1 MKANE
6 FVKKFGWEISIDV
19 SKTIQK
25 SSWVDVRVGG
35 WWSREFVELPE
46 LKRLVESHENL
57 ELLGGIKKGKEI
69 LDGAPVGSDG
79 FVLWTGK
86 VRYLNGSTKCIFSD
100 KSNEWSPANVMV
112 LNLMISFD
120 AFKDVIADVEACQ

>member
-1 MKANE
+1 MDAKE

-46 LKRLVESHENL
+46 LKHLVEAHDLVERFGGL
-57 ELLGGIKKGKEI
+57 ESAKGVCNA
-69 LDGAPVGSDG
+69 DGDG
-79 FVLWTGK
+79 FLGCKYPPCDDLKQAIT
-86 VRYLNGSTKCIFSD
+86 
-100 KSNEWSPANVMV
+100 
-112 LNLMISFD
+112 
-120 AFKDVIADVEACQ
+120 DVEACQ

>member
-46 LKRLVESHENL
+46 LKRLVESHELANR
-57 ELLGGIKKGKEI
+57 LGGVDTMRIMIEQMEI
-69 LDGAPVGSDG
+69 NDLCDGM
-79 FVLWTGK
+79 
-86 VRYLNGSTKCIFSD
+86 N
-100 KSNEWSPANVMV
+100 
-112 LNLMISFD
+112 ISFD
-120 AFKDVIADVEACQ
+120 GEWQGVFTKGQLQQAIADVEACQ

>member
-46 LKRLVESHENL
+46 LKRLVESHEIV
-57 ELLGGIKKGKEI
+57 ESHKFPEDDETG
-69 LDGAPVGSDG
+69 LDGAHCLLDMYGGYELVGEK
-79 FVLWTGK
+79 LERLK
-86 VRYLNGSTKCIFSD
+86 Q
-100 KSNEWSPANVMV
+100 A
-112 LNLMISFD
+112 
-120 AFKDVIADVEACQ
+120 IADVEACQ